1 MEFEE
6 QPLIPET
13 QLKRYFA
20 LAQNGDWVIKL
31 QLMGS
36 ILVVG
41 NTALTRGAK
50 VRFLLPQPT

>member
-50 VRFLLPQPT
+50 VQFLLPQPT